1 MMLINGSFNQDQK
14 NRFLSALIIYYQKSK
29 FIGMHKNYE
38 YIKRPVAL
46 MAFSLFLYM
55 GCQQKEAD
63 NTKLIQVPEVNEANI
78 STGEAQENAIEL
90 PPFSDGIFPCSDCHS
105 DLTPNPVKRELVDM
119 HDDISAMFDH
129 DKENRWCTDC
139 HDLSNRNYLKL
150 ASGKLLDFKE
160 SYKLCGQCHG
170 EKLRDWKVGVHGK
183 RTGNWNGKKE
193 YLLCVHCHNPHSPKF
208 KQLMPEPPPIRQED
222 IN

>member
-1 MMLINGSFNQDQK
+1 MKYKK
-14 NRFLSALIIYYQKSK
+14 NRKVII
-29 FIGMHKNYE
+29 
-38 YIKRPVAL
+38 PVLL
-46 MAFSLFLYM
+46 MAFSIVLLW
-55 GCQQKEAD
+55 GCQQKETDRTQA
-63 NTKLIQVPEVNEANI
+63 NQAPETAPVKANAEKT
-78 STGEAQENAIEL
+78 SENAIEL
-90 PPFSDGIFPCSDCHS
+90 PPFSDGIYPCSDCHK

-139 HDLSNRNYLKL
+139 HDLNNRDYLKL

-183 RTGNWNGKKE
+183 RTGMWNGKKE
-193 YLLCVHCHNPHSPKF
+193 YMLCVHCHNPHSPKF
-208 KQLMPEPPPIRQED
+208 RELTPEPPPTRQEE

>member
-1 MMLINGSFNQDQK
+1 MKHRK
-14 NRFLSALIIYYQKSK
+14 NVPIKLSDL
-29 FIGMHKNYE
+29 
-38 YIKRPVAL
+38 VL
-46 MAFSLFLYM
+46 AFSIVLLV
-55 GCQQKEAD
+55 GCHQKEPE
-63 NTKLIQVPEVNEANI
+63 NTKLFQISEVKEAAI
-78 STGEAQENAIEL
+78 KKGETSENAIEL
-90 PPFSDGIFPCSDCHS
+90 PPFSDGIYPCSDCHK
-105 DLTPNPVKRELVDM
+105 DMVPNPVKRELVDM

-139 HDLSNRNYLKL
+139 HDLKNRDFLKL

-183 RTGNWNGKKE
+183 RTGMWNGKKQ
-193 YLLCVHCHNPHSPKF
+193 YMLCVHCHNPHSPKF
-208 KQLMPEPPPIRQED
+208 KELTPEPPPIRQED